1 MVQKAPLSE
10 PVVSDFK
17 ALQRQFGQWLRAPE
31 TTPMPTGIEARRLL
45 VYRRLVR
52 NNIDSFLSAGFPV
65 LRKLLSTEQWRDLV
79 DDFVATHSAQSPYF
93 SDMGREFVDFL
104 AVKFSA
110 ADGIVDSYPNFTY
123 ELAYYE
129 RMEVD
134 ALFAQVDAGYQQ
146 VAAVDAEAALDSSA
160 WWLNDSAQIAQ
171 FEHPVA
177 WLRVNDAGEPLQPTA
192 VDNNGYVLLVYRELS
207 LNTVEFI
214 QLQPLTAL
222 ALNLLQQQSQA
233 QTLGAIQRQLR
244 ALLPQL
250 NGDVVDQGVRQ
261 LWLDFIQ
268 RGVLLQA
275 P

>member
-1 MVQKAPLSE
+1 M
-10 PVVSDFK
+10 SDFK
-17 ALQRQFGQWLRAPE
+17 ALQLQFGQWLRDPE
-31 TTPMPTGIEARRLL
+31 QAPMPAGIEARRML

-65 LRKLLSTEQWRDLV
+65 LRKLLRAEKWRCLV
-79 DDFVATHSAQSPYF
+79 DEFVAKHPAKSPYF

-104 AVKFSA
+104 ALKLSDPAAAA
-110 ADGIVDSYPNFTY
+110 ADYPNFTY

-134 ALFAQVDAGYQQ
+134 AQFATLDESYQQ
-146 VAAVDAEAALDSSA
+146 VAAEQAEAVIDSA
-160 WWLNDSAQIAQ
+160 RWWLNSSVQLAQ
-171 FEHPVA
+171 FQHPVA
-177 WLRVNDAGEPLQPTA
+177 WLRVSDDGEPLLPET
-192 VDNNGYVLLVYRELS
+192 VNSSGYVLLVYRLPTS
-207 LNTVEFI
+207 QNVEFI

-222 ALNLLQQQSQA
+222 AISSLQQQSQA
-233 QTLGAIQRQLR
+233 QSLAAMQCHLR
-244 ALLPQL
+244 SLLPQL
-250 NGDVVDQGVRQ
+250 DADVVDQGLRQ